1 MLSTWGLMVTSRM
14 EVRHERTPP
23 DPSGAQPADEG
34 PQSAPTYSSE
44 PVAPSNIAP
53 SIVAAVKLM
62 YVGAGLSLLGMLYG
76 LATRDEIRDRLAE
89 GDPDMTSSEL
99 DRAVNVQT
107 GVTVVVGLS
116 AVGLWLWMAQTN
128 GRGLVWARK
137 VATVLFGLNLIV
149 IVYVLTQTS
158 GFGVVV
164 NIVSIALAGSILWLL
179 YRKDSNAYY
188 TVATGNASR
197 RVVPPS

>member
-1 MLSTWGLMVTSRM
+1 MSAL
-14 EVRHERTPP
+14 PP
-23 DPSGAQPADEG
+23 DPSGA
-34 PQSAPTYSSE
+34 
-44 PVAPSNIAP
+44 PVAPSNMAP

-62 YVGAGLSLLGMLYG
+62 YVGAGLSLLGMLYA
-76 LATRDEIRDRLAE
+76 LATRDEIRDGLAE
-89 GDPDMTSSEL
+89 DDPDMTAGEL

-128 GRGLVWARK
+128 GRGLTWARK

-149 IVYVLTQTS
+149 IVYALTQAS

-188 TVATGNASR
+188 TVASGNAGRS
-197 RVVPPS
+197 VIPPS

>member
-1 MLSTWGLMVTSRM
+1 MSAL
-14 EVRHERTPP
+14 PP
-23 DPSGAQPADEG
+23 DPSGAQPSDQG
-34 PQSAPTYSSE
+34 PP
-44 PVAPSNIAP
+44 PLAPSNMAPSNMAP

-89 GDPDMTSSEL
+89 DDPDITSGEL

-107 GVTVVVGLS
+107 GVTVVVGLI

-188 TVATGNASR
+188 TVATGSAAR
-197 RVVPPS
+197 PVVPPS

>member
-1 MLSTWGLMVTSRM
+1 MSAL
-14 EVRHERTPP
+14 PP
-23 DPSGAQPADEG
+23 DPSGAQSSDQG
-34 PQSAPTYSSE
+34 PPP
-44 PVAPSNIAP
+44 PVAPSNVAP
-53 SIVAAVKLM
+53 SNMAAVKLM
-62 YVGAGLSLLGMLYG
+62 YVGAGLALLGMLYG
-76 LATRDEIRDRLAE
+76 LATRDQIRDRLAE
-89 GDPDMTSSEL
+89 DDPDMTPGEL
-99 DRAVNVQT
+99 NRAVNVQT
-107 GVTVVVGLS
+107 GVTVVVGLI

-188 TVATGNASR
+188 TVATGSAAR
-197 RVVPPS
+197 PVVPPS

>member
-1 MLSTWGLMVTSRM
+1 MSAL
-14 EVRHERTPP
+14 PP
-23 DPSGAQPADEG
+23 DPSGAEPADQG

-89 GDPDMTSSEL
+89 DDPDMTSGEL

-149 IVYVLTQTS
+149 IVYSLTQTS

-188 TVATGNASR
+188 TVATGNAGG
-197 RVVPPS
+197 RVIPPS